1 MRVLLRRVL
10 LRRVLVIGL
19 LLGRVRALDRGRVG
33 LLSIRRL
40 RVLRRHL
47 RLVDGR
53 HGSRG
58 LELALELVVVGA
70 SGVGASS
77 SQHLE
82 VALLAGLEKHDV
94 GPDARGDEQEPEGC
108 QSRSL
113 REYKCCLP
121 DKGTNA
127 SRGRELVKL
136 GPVQDRSL
144 PDAKGA
150 EAAARHA
157 HVYEC
162 GARGG
167 RRGKG
172 GQPEDH
178 QETLEDQHG
187 DDVVCNLQ
195 SGDDFGEDNV
205 GKGEPG
211 DDGLRASVK
220 SVVE

>member
-1 MRVLLRRVL
+1 LVVAGTLMRVLLRRVL

-94 GPDARGDEQEPEGC
+94 GPDARGDEQEP
-108 QSRSL
+108 
-113 REYKCCLP
+113 